1 MPGGNGTGPMGMGAM
16 TGRAAGY
23 CAGSGMPGYLN
34 ARFGRGWGAGF
45 GFRRGVAGRGG
56 VGRGWRNR
64 FVAPGLSGW
73 MRSGGDEAPFRSF
86 DPEGER
92 RALRNQAS
100 ALETELDSIR
110 KRLDEIEK
118 ENP

>member
-1 MPGGNGTGPMGMGAM
+1 
-16 TGRAAGY
+16 
-23 CAGSGMPGYLN
+23 
-34 ARFGRGWGAGF
+34 
-45 GFRRGVAGRGG
+45 
-56 VGRGWRNR
+56 
-64 FVAPGLSGW
+64 